1 MVADHGQRRE
11 PGGYNHCV
19 TTDGLDEAVAALA
32 PARRVAVLTGAGV
45 SAESGVPT
53 FRGIGGLWEGHRV
66 EDVASP
72 EAWRADP
79 LMVWRFYELRRRKL
93 TQVSPNP
100 GHRVLARWQERFD
113 GFVLVTQNVDGLHQD
128 AGSREVI
135 ELHGNIWRVRCTGC
149 GVERMERAP
158 LESLPPRCPKC
169 GAIERPAVVWFGE
182 CLPEEPFERATRAA
196 LDAEVL
202 LVVGTSAQVYPAA
215 GLVEM
220 TAMSG
225 GTVIEIN
232 PEPSALAHVAS
243 INLRGPSGEILP
255 HLEERLGAAS

>member
-1 MVADHGQRRE
+1 MVADHGHRRE
-11 PGGYNHCV
+11 PGGYNRRV
-19 TTDGLDEAVAALA
+19 TTEGFDEAVAALA
-32 PARRVAVLTGAGV
+32 SATRVAVLTGAGV

-53 FRGIGGLWEGHRV
+53 FRGIGGLWEGRRV
-66 EDVASP
+66 EEVASP

-79 LMVWRFYELRRRKL
+79 LTVWRFYEMRRRNL
-93 TQVSPNP
+93 SEVSPNP
-100 GHRVLARWQERFD
+100 GHHVLARWQERFES
-113 GFVLVTQNVDGLHQD
+113 FVLVTQNVDGLHEA
-128 AGSREVI
+128 AGSRNVI

-149 GVERMERAP
+149 GAERMERGR
-158 LESLPPRCPKC
+158 LEVLPPRCPRC
-169 GAIERPAVVWFGE
+169 GAPERPAVVWFGE

-196 LDAEVL
+196 LDAETL

-232 PEPSALAHVAS
+232 LEPSALAHVAS
-243 INLRGPSGEILP
+243 ITLRGLSGEILP
-255 HLEERLGAAS
+255 RLEERLGTAP